1 MDIRGVLRDIAKQTL
16 SRELRAMG
24 YRKLSARPRHHA
36 QTEGAIEDFKKVSP
50 PAWMRSHKTRTLDA
64 AGIEVW
70 FADVAR
76 IGQKNKI
83 TRRWGKRGTRPS
95 APHDQRTASAY
106 IFGAVC
112 PAEGKGA
119 GLVLPSCD
127 SEAMALHLKE
137 ISIAVAPGAHAI
149 LLLDEAGWHISTK
162 LLRDVDEVQFAES
175 ARSLG
180 S

>member
-16 SRELRAMG
+16 SRELRAIG

-36 QTEGAIEDFKKVSP
+36 QTEGHSRILKSF
-50 PAWMRSHKTRTLDA
+50 PARLDEITQDKDLDA

-119 GLVLPSCD
+119 GLVLPSCN

>member
-1 MDIRGVLRDIAKQTL
+1 MW
-16 SRELRAMG
+16 RA
-24 YRKLSARPRHHA
+24 S
-36 QTEGAIEDFKKVSP
+36 
-50 PAWMRSHKTRTLDA
+50 
-64 AGIEVW
+64 
-70 FADVAR
+70 
-76 IGQKNKI
+76 
-83 TRRWGKRGTRPS
+83 GKRTRSRAAAASVGRVP
-95 APHDQRTASAY
+95 PHDQRAASAY

-119 GLVLPSCD
+119 GLGLPSCN